1 MGYYANGGGNIKLK
15 EALPAEFKLP
25 EEFINWCDCDV
36 SIDKDN
42 KTIWVSFNEKYSEE
56 WFEELFK
63 LFESNT
69 ESGCIE
75 LTGED
80 GCVWRFKYLDSEW
93 HEENGRVVYDS
104 DVVTNFNSE
113 QKNELVGQLID
124 CVEDILSDGKPS
136 ETYIEGALYD
146 KLSSRIT
153 DTLVNWRIL

>member
-1 MGYYANGGGNIKLK
+1 MGYYANGGGTIKLK
-15 EALPAEFKLP
+15 EALPTEFELP
-25 EEFINWCDCDV
+25 EKFNNIWDREVN
-36 SIDKDN
+36 IDKDG
-42 KTIWVSFNEKYSEE
+42 KTIWVSFNEKYYEE
-56 WFEELFK
+56 WFEDLFK
-63 LFESNT
+63 LFEGNT

-80 GCVWRFKYLDSEW
+80 GCVWRLKYLDGEW
-93 HEENGRVVYDS
+93 HEENGRVIYDS

-113 QKNELVGQLID
+113 QKKELVGQLID

-136 ETYIEGALYD
+136 ESYIEGALYD